1 MSAVYGELGTVTS
14 GTLRNQDLL
23 ETFADLLDEITLAV
37 IKAGEGDF
45 GERIKSQFLLAH
57 EARRLAALNAEATAP
72 DLLETKSSETVT
84 ELIDT
89 IGEYAPPMAYFGTL
103 EGDGAD
109 FGFWPCDIDEA
120 ANEGELIK
128 LDELP
133 SYIAVI
139 SDHGN
144 VALYEIEAR
153 EVWSIV

>member
-1 MSAVYGELGTVTS
+1 MSAVYGELGSVTS
-14 GTLRNQDLL
+14 GTLRNEDLL

-57 EARRLAALNAEATAP
+57 EARRLATLNAETTAP
-72 DLLETKSSETVT
+72 DLLETKSSEAIT

-109 FGFWPCDIDEA
+109 FGFWPDDIDRLA
-120 ANEGELIK
+120 SEGELIK

-144 VALYEIEAR
+144 VTLYEIEAR
-153 EVWSIV
+153 EVWNVV